1 MYDEAILVDVVFSNG
16 IHGQAEDAHTASPL
30 CQCLTSSSM
39 AILLALAISN
49 CSIAI
54 RCWRSDSRTSFLM
67 KMCMLQLL
75 YVCMY
80 VDTSTVCMHESTHT
94 DVFMYGMYVVCI

>member
-1 MYDEAILVDVVFSNG
+1 MYDEAILVDVVFSND
-16 IHGQAEDAHTASPL
+16 ILGQAEDAHTASPL
-30 CQCLTSSSM
+30 CQSLTSSSM

-67 KMCMLQLL
+67 KNCML
-75 YVCMY
+75 
-80 VDTSTVCMHESTHT
+80 
-94 DVFMYGMYVVCI
+94 